1 MFPVVRSSV
10 TSAFR
15 SDGDR
20 KLSDNVK
27 DGEGGGGGDGMQNSF
42 FRSLFQ

>member
-20 KLSDNVK
+20 KSSDNVK
-27 DGEGGGGGDGMQNSF
+27 DGGGGDGVQNSF

>member
-1 MFPVVRSSV
+1 M

-20 KLSDNVK
+20 KPSDNIK
-27 DGEGGGGGDGMQNSF
+27 DGGGGGGDGVQNSF